1 MNIHTRQSLI
11 PSSLLFCR
19 IALAQQS
26 QVAQQTGYAASRALV
41 KFADTSGAVA
51 TAVPAD
57 AIQQNN
63 IGVSRPVG
71 GAGAFLLQSKS
82 MATADLI
89 ASLKARPDVLVAE
102 PDYILVGADN
112 PASGPPDD
120 PYYGY
125 QIDTYP
131 WGWEPA
137 LWGLGKIS
145 VPLAW
150 GYSTGSSNT
159 VMGILD
165 TGVDYTHPDLS
176 ANMWSAPEALT
187 ITGLYG
193 SGSPLT
199 CPSGSHGFAGV
210 TDQGGQVTLTCDPA
224 EVQSPFYGHG
234 TRVSGIAGAVG
245 NNGIGIVGVNWTASI
260 MGLRMAGNPNIINCP
275 GGFCGYLSD
284 ALNAVEFAVQAK
296 ANYGVN
302 VRVLSASWAWN
313 NTFYGCGPVPNC
325 TPATAPQVLLDE
337 INRAANYDILFVAAA
352 GNGIDDDG
360 TGIDIDAVPTY
371 PASLSPSAPSVLA
384 VAATAPDDTLATFSS
399 WSIASVQ
406 IAAPGTYI
414 FSTLPGSSYGY
425 PDQAHDSGTSFA
437 APFVSGAAALVLSR
451 CPSLGAQGLKMT
463 LINNADYDPYLN
475 GFTATSGRLNVGY
488 AVEMCACDVNGDG
501 TVNVADYQWEVN
513 EALGVIPAVNDLNCD
528 GVVNVIDV
536 QIVIDGALGVGC
548 PASILLPSCSGAQQ
562 QTMSAASAGSLS
574 VGTAT
579 AVATAASA
587 SATAKTRQATV
598 PVALTNSKA
607 SIAALQFD
615 LLYNKS
621 ALAVSASAGGPATA
635 AGKTVYVNTNL
646 AGGQR
651 VIIAGLN
658 RTLIGNG
665 SVVSLAVQF
674 AASAASGSYP
684 LTIAN
689 IVATDASGNRISLQ
703 GASGSVATPLQ

>member
-1 MNIHTRQSLI
+1 M
-11 PSSLLFCR
+11 
-19 IALAQQS
+19 AQQS
-26 QVAQQTGYAASRALV
+26 PVAQQTGYAASRALV
-41 KFADTSGAVA
+41 KFADASGAVA

-57 AIQQNN
+57 AIQQHD
-63 IGVSRPVG
+63 ISVSRPVG
-71 GAGAFLLQSKS
+71 GAGAFLLQSKT

-112 PASGPPDD
+112 PASGPPND

-145 VPLAW
+145 APLAW
-150 GYSTGSSNT
+150 EYSTGSGNI
-159 VMGILD
+159 VIGILD

-176 ANMWSAPEALT
+176 PNMWSAPPGGVT

-199 CPSGSHGFAGV
+199 CPAGTHGFASV
-210 TDQGGQVTLTCDPA
+210 TDQNGQVTLSCDPI

-245 NNGIGIVGVNWTASI
+245 NNGIGVVGVNWTTSI
-260 MGLRMAGNPNIINCP
+260 MGLRMAGNPNVGTCN

-284 ALNAVEFAVQAK
+284 ALNAIEFAVQAK
-296 ANYGVN
+296 AYYQVN

-325 TPATAPQVLLDE
+325 QNPSQVLKDE
-337 INRAANYDILFVAAA
+337 ISRAASYDILFVAAA
-352 GNGIDDDG
+352 GNGIDDDF

-384 VAATAPDDTLATFSS
+384 VSATAPDDTLAIFSN
-399 WSIASVQ
+399 WSTTSVQ

-414 FSTLPGSSYGY
+414 FSTLPGPSYGY
-425 PDQAHDSGTSFA
+425 SDQPHDSGTSYA

-451 CPSLGAQGLKMT
+451 CPSLGTQGLKMT

-475 GFTATSGRLNVGY
+475 GYTATSGRLNVGY

-501 TVNVADYQWEVN
+501 TVNVADYQWEID
-513 EALGVIPAVNDLNCD
+513 EALGVLPAINDVNCD

-536 QIVIDGALGVGC
+536 QIVADGALGGGC
-548 PASILLPSCSGAQQ
+548 PASKLLPSCSATQQ
-562 QTMSAASAGSLS
+562 QTMSAATAGSLS

-579 AVATAASA
+579 AVATATSA
-587 SATAKTRQATV
+587 STTAKTRQATV
-598 PVALTNSKA
+598 PVTLTNPKA

-635 AGKTVYVNTNL
+635 AGKSVYVNTDL

-651 VIIAGLN
+651 VIIVGLN

-674 AASAASGSYP
+674 AASAAAGSYP
-684 LTIAN
+684 LTIG
-689 IVATDASGNRISLQ
+689 TTRMS
-703 GASGSVATPLQ
+703 